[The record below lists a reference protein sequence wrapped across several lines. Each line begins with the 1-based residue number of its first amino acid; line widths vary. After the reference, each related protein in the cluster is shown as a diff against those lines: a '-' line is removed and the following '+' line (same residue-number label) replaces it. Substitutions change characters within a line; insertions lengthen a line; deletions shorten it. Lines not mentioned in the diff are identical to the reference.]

1 MSFFKTSDNQQI
13 KSDGKFESGGGSFEP
28 IPDGTSA
35 LAIIDEGKWD
45 SYEGDEYISL
55 RWEIIDGEYKGRK
68 IFHKLKV
75 DDFDVKKK
83 DKALRML
90 AAIDTNCG
98 GNLQKLDR
106 KPDDADFAMSLLN
119 KPQWLKLGVWEINN
133 KRGNW
138 VMAVAPRTG
147 GSTRPAPTETPTA
160 TPPAFVEDFHDDIP
174 FN

>member
-1 MSFFKTSDNQQI
+1 MSFFKTSDNQEI
-13 KSDGKFESGGGSFEP
+13 KSDGKFESGGGNFEP
-28 IPDGTSA
+28 IPDGTNA

-68 IFHKLKV
+68 IFHKLRV

-106 KPDDADFAMSLLN
+106 KPDDGDMAMGLLN
-119 KPQWLKLGVWEINN
+119 KPQWIKLGVWEINN
-133 KRGNW
+133 KSGNW
-138 VMAVAPRTG
+138 IMAVAPRTG
-147 GSTRPAPTETPTA
+147 GTARPAPAPAPTA
-160 TPPAFVEDFHDDIP
+160 TPPAFVEDFEDDIP
-174 FN
+174 FS